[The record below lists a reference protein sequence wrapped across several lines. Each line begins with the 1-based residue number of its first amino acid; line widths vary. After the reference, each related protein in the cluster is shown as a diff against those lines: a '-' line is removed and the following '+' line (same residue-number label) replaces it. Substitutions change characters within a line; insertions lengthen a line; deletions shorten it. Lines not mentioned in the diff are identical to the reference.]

1 MRETTFGPRGDR
13 GIGRMLGS
21 VTLPRRPEQ
30 VATARRFVAGLLGDH
45 PETDTAVLLTS
56 EAVTNSVIHT
66 AGATVTI
73 VVVETPAG
81 LRFEIGDDGAGTVP
95 TLHDACDLREDGR
108 GVFLLQHLSAR
119 YGFDAGQ
126 DGLTVWFEL

>member
-1 MRETTFGPRGDR
+1 MRETTFGPPSDR
-13 GIGRMLGS
+13 DIGEVLGS
-21 VTLPRRPEQ
+21 VTLPCRPEQ
-30 VATARRFVAGLLGDH
+30 VATARRFVAGLLGDR

-56 EAVTNSVIHT
+56 EAVTNSVVHT

-81 LRFEIGDDGAGTVP
+81 LRFEVGDDGAATVP
-95 TLHDACDLREDGR
+95 TLHDGCDLREDGR
-108 GVFLLQHLSAR
+108 GVFLLQQLSAG
-119 YGFDAGQ
+119 YGFEVGE